1 MTTLDEER
9 LYELRRL
16 VPPVLSPPIREVHE
30 RAARL
35 QRSRNTRR
43 LIGGV
48 GFASVVVVGL
58 AFAVSGRELPGRGSS
73 AAAGST
79 GPSQAALS
87 CTSAVKT
94 APLPEWAQ
102 GGFTPPDQAIAHV
115 TGSRGDI
122 VGVLFGG
129 LHAPSAT
136 DPANKILWV
145 TRVAGGGGDPDLK
158 IHATLNGSST
168 AVDRVVEGGP
178 GPSIVDVP
186 QPGCWTFTL
195 SWSGHEEA
203 VAVPYS

>member
-16 VPPVLSPPIREVHE
+16 VPPVLSPPIRDVHE
-30 RAARL
+30 RAAHL

-43 LIGGV
+43 LVGGV
-48 GFASVVVVGL
+48 GLASVVVLALGL
-58 AFAVSGRELPGRGSS
+58 AVGGWGRPGHGSS
-73 AAAGST
+73 PT
-79 GPSQAALS
+79 GASPEASAQLS
-87 CTSAVKT
+87 CATSVT
-94 APLPEWAQ
+94 TGPLPEWAQ

-115 TGSRGDI
+115 SGSRGDI
-122 VGVLFGG
+122 VGVFFGD
-129 LHAPSAT
+129 LHAPPAT

-145 TRVAGGGGDPDLK
+145 ARVAGGGGDPDLK
-158 IHATLNGSST
+158 IHATLNGSSV
-168 AVDRVVEGGP
+168 AVDRVVTGGP

-195 SWSGHEEA
+195 SWSGHQEA